1 MKAGSLFV
9 ELSKVLTIERGPPRI
24 ANELNFF
31 GHVTKKKV
39 TRVFLLYRRVP
50 RKCLDTFGVPGP
62 QKNIISNN

>member
-50 RKCLDTFGVPGP
+50 TKCLKVQPMTC
-62 QKNIISNN
+62 KLK